1 MDKQGLRSGYTTGS
15 CATAGA
21 KAAAL
26 AIVQGQLVDEVE
38 ITLPRG
44 ERVLFTL
51 HSCRRHSETAAECSV
66 IKDAGDDPDVTHG
79 AEIFT
84 RVDLEPPP
92 GLRYCA
98 GQGIGTVTKPGLEL
112 AVGEPA
118 INPMP
123 RRMIRQ
129 ALEEVLGGNWDS
141 VGVTVTISIL
151 NGEELAKQ
159 TLNGRLGILGG
170 LSILGTTGIVEPYS
184 NSAFKVSILK
194 AIRVARSNG
203 CDHLV
208 LTPGGRSETFAQRV
222 FSLPEESFIEVGG
235 FLKQAMAYC
244 RRNHPRLVTFG
255 GFAAKF
261 SKVAAGQLETHSDE
275 GPVDFAFLADVGALA
290 GLPPPL
296 LDKIRGAMLAREVF
310 DWIKQEPTGSAF
322 FQLLCQAAQRSL
334 AKAAQGTFPSE
345 TILFDFDGTI
355 LGRATEDPSG
365 DIPAMSHR

>member
-26 AIVQGQLVDEVE
+26 AIVQGRLLDEVE

-44 ERVLFTL
+44 ERVRFVL
-51 HSCRRHSETAAECSV
+51 HSCQRHSDTAVECSV
-66 IKDAGDDPDVTHG
+66 IKDAGDDPEVTHR
-79 AEIFT
+79 AEYSAW
-84 RVDLEPPP
+84 VDLAPPP
-92 GLRYCA
+92 GLRYRA
-98 GQGIGTVTKPGLEL
+98 GKGIGTVTKPGLEL

-118 INPMP
+118 INPVP

-129 ALEEVLGGNWDS
+129 ALEEILGRAWES
-141 VGVTVTISIL
+141 VGATVTISIP

-194 AIRVARSNG
+194 AIRVARANG

-222 FSLPEESFIEVGG
+222 FSLPEESFIEVG
-235 FLKQAMAYC
+235 
-244 RRNHPRLVTFG
+244 
-255 GFAAKF
+255 
-261 SKVAAGQLETHSDE
+261 
-275 GPVDFAFLADVGALA
+275 DFVN
-290 GLPPPL
+290 
-296 LDKIRGAMLAREVF
+296 AR
-310 DWIKQEPTGSAF
+310 
-322 FQLLCQAAQRSL
+322 
-334 AKAAQGTFPSE
+334 QGT
-345 TILFDFDGTI
+345 
-355 LGRATEDPSG
+355 R
-365 DIPAMSHR
+365 

>member
-1 MDKQGLRSGYTTGS
+1 
-15 CATAGA
+15 
-21 KAAAL
+21 L
-26 AIVQGQLVDEVE
+26 AIVERRVVDDVE

-44 ERVLFTL
+44 ERVHFVLR
-51 HSCRRHSETAAECSV
+51 SCMRHSDSAAECSV

-92 GLRYCA
+92 GLRYRA
-98 GQGIGTVTKPGLEL
+98 GKGIGTVTKTGLEL

-129 ALEEVLGGNWDS
+129 ALEEILGQAWEN
-141 VGVTVTISIL
+141 VGATVTIAIP

-184 NSAFKVSILK
+184 NAAFKVSILK

-208 LTPGGRSETFAQRV
+208 LTPGGRSETFAQRLLV
-222 FSLPEESFIEVGG
+222 LPEESFIEVGD
-235 FLKQAMAYC
+235 FVRQAMAYC

-255 GFAAKF
+255 GFPAKF
-261 SKVAAGQLETHSDE
+261 SKVAAGQLETHSRE
-275 GPVDFAFLADVGALA
+275 GEVDFQFLAEVGSLA
-290 GLPPPL
+290 GLPPGL
-296 LDKIRGAMLAREVF
+296 LDKIRAATLAREVF
-310 DWIKQEPTGSAF
+310 GWIKQEAAGVEFFRRLSVAAQGSLA
-322 FQLLCQAAQRSL
+322 QAAQGSF
-334 AKAAQGTFPSE
+334 ACEA
-345 TILFDFDGTI
+345 ILFDFDGTI
-355 LGRATEDPSG
+355 LGRASDEHHAVD
-365 DIPAMSHR
+365 H

>member
-26 AIVQGQLVDEVE
+26 ALVQRRPVDEVE

-44 ERVLFTL
+44 ERVRFQLRSCVL
-51 HSCRRHSETAAECSV
+51 HSDSAAECSV

-84 RVDLEPPP
+84 RIDLEPPP
-92 GLRYCA
+92 GVRYRA
-98 GQGIGTVTKPGLEL
+98 GQGIGTVTKTGLEL

-129 ALEEVLGGNWDS
+129 ALGEVLGDSWDE
-141 VGVTVTISIL
+141 VGVTVTISIR

-184 NSAFKVSILK
+184 NAAFKVSILK

-208 LTPGGRSETFAQRV
+208 LTPGGRSETFAQQM
-222 FSLPEESFIEVGG
+222 FALPEESFIEVGD
-235 FLKQAMAYC
+235 FVKQAMAYC

-255 GFAAKF
+255 GFPAKF
-261 SKVAAGQLETHSDE
+261 SKVAAGQLETHSRE
-275 GPVDFAFLADVGALA
+275 GEVDFTFLADVGSSA
-290 GLPPPL
+290 GLPPVL
-296 LDKIRGAMLAREVF
+296 VGKIRGATLAREAF
-310 DWIKQEPTGSAF
+310 GWIKQEAAGSEF
-322 FQLLCQAAQRSL
+322 FRLLTQAAQRSL
-334 AKAAQGTFPSE
+334 AKAAQGSFASE
-345 TILFDFDGTI
+345 AVLFDFDGTI
-355 LGRATEDPSG
+355 LGRAGEES
-365 DIPAMSHR
+365 

>member
-21 KAAAL
+21 KAAVL
-26 AIVQGQLVDEVE
+26 AIVQRRLLYEVE

-44 ERVLFTL
+44 ERVRFTL
-51 HSCRRHSETAAECSV
+51 HSCQRYSDTAVECSV

-92 GLRYCA
+92 GVRYRA
-98 GQGIGTVTKPGLEL
+98 GKGIGTVTKPGLEL

-129 ALEEVLGGNWDS
+129 GLEEVLGNDWHHIGA
-141 VGVTVTISIL
+141 TVTISIP

-194 AIRVARSNG
+194 AIRMARTNG

-208 LTPGGRSETFAQRV
+208 LTPGGRSEIFAQRT
-222 FSLPEESFIEVGG
+222 FSLPEESFIEVGD
-235 FLKQAMAYC
+235 FVKQAMAYC

-255 GFAAKF
+255 GFPAKF
-261 SKVAAGQLETHSDE
+261 SKVAAGQLETHSRDGE
-275 GPVDFAFLADVGALA
+275 VDFHFLADVGMKA
-290 GLPPPL
+290 GLPPAL
-296 LDKIRGAMLAREVF
+296 LDKIRGATLAREVF
-310 DWIKQEPTGSAF
+310 GWIKQEVAGVEF
-322 FQLLCQAAQRSL
+322 FRLLSWAAQGSL
-334 AKAAQGTFPSE
+334 AKAAQGSFACE
-345 TILFDFDGTI
+345 AILFDFDGAI
-355 LGRATEDPSG
+355 LGRAIDEPEEQ
-365 DIPAMSHR
+365 AHHAR